1 MSGKVHHLETITF
14 FTESHFDVR
23 CDLCNDVSVCVG
35 RTERESRDRE
45 RKREQGR
52 REKERAGM
60 ERERESRDGERKRE
74 SRDGERKRESRDGE
88 RKRELLV
95 GSSCG
100 PGTGFTCELSFT
112 AGAPSL

>member
-1 MSGKVHHLETITF
+1 MSGKVHHFETMPF

-23 CDLCNDVSVCVG
+23 CDLCNDVSVCGCGG
-35 RTERESRDRE
+35 R
-45 RKREQGR
+45 Q
-52 REKERAGM
+52 KERAGT
-60 ERERESRDGERKRE
+60 ERERES
-74 SRDGERKRESRDGE
+74 
-88 RKRELLV
+88 LLV